1 MSIAEKIRTKRLQK
15 GWTQEQVASSMG
27 VTAQAVHK
35 WEKGVSYPDI
45 LSLMPLARLLDMD
58 LNELFGFYRDPSKEE
73 IAGWMK
79 ELADKGGKLA
89 PDEIYEIAMEKIRAF
104 PHSYELCLSLALTL
118 QGIGYLYLKREA
130 MSEWRNR
137 IKGLFDKAAES
148 GDDSLRCM
156 ALSQLISMTI
166 QEGEYEAAE
175 SMLGQLPD
183 KPAYDK
189 ELLQTQIYLQ
199 QREYDK
205 AAELTEKRI
214 LSLSTM
220 LLSSLLTLS
229 EIAAEEGKEEEAQEI
244 AKTAEEAVSLFHL
257 WEYNKYLPRLSLCI
271 AKKDDQGLASLI
283 EEMEKDG
290 ENGWDISS
298 SVLYRHI
305 QAKDERG
312 LGRVFTQMIKRQLR
326 DKEDG
331 EPVFSKSFQ

>member
-1 MSIAEKIRTKRLQK
+1 M
-15 GWTQEQVASSMG
+15 
-27 VTAQAVHK
+27 
-35 WEKGVSYPDI
+35 
-45 LSLMPLARLLDMD
+45 
-58 LNELFGFYRDPSKEE
+58 
-73 IAGWMK
+73 
-79 ELADKGGKLA
+79 
-89 PDEIYEIAMEKIRAF
+89 
-104 PHSYELCLSLALTL
+104 TL

-189 ELLQTQIYLQ
+189 ELLRTQIYLQ

-271 AKKDDQGLASLI
+271 VKKDDQGLVSLI

-305 QAKDERG
+305 QAKDETG

-326 DKEDG
+326 EKEDG